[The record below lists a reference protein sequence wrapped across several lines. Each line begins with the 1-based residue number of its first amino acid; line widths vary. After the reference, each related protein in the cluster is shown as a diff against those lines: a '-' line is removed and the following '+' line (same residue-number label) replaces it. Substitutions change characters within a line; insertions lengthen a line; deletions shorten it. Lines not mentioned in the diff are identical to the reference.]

1 MANQPTLYELSG
13 SGIHVSYSTSSFQG
27 GPLFTYHDALQFK
40 SVSGDQIKTEQTAIG
55 TVVTIVLH
63 MTVDRGST
71 TFSLLLP
78 RVNLPA
84 PPASQT
90 ANITAEG
97 ITTLQRFSVPPPLGQ
112 TQLYTVRTLH
122 GTASFVVA

>member
-13 SGIHVSYSTSSFQG
+13 SGIHVSYSTTSFQG
-27 GPLFTYHDALQFK
+27 GPLFTYHDAFQFK

-84 PPASQT
+84 T
-90 ANITAEG
+90 NVANVSAEG

-112 TQLYTVRTLH
+112 TQIYTVRALS
-122 GTASFVVA
+122 GTASFVVS